1 MVDKLDNL
9 IEKLD
14 EKEKDGL
21 KELYLE
27 RAETLKLKTRL
38 FLRNNEAL
46 INKVKTIDK
55 IEQHRHNLEKSL
67 DKESQ
72 LNKNEM
78 EEIKKKYRNAAN
90 SILLEDEFNKFTKI
104 IDQYQQDLN
113 NFFGQKVVLVYVV
126 TDGET
131 KVQLKEINE
140 QEFKPE
146 DLYKKGF
153 ASGGG
158 GLSPTYKN
166 IDFSDYE
173 NKDLNSLDSTYLEVY
188 QRAQLSKNT
197 MKMKNTSMMIVMWKI
212 SKKWEKMAIYNLG
225 DLNEAYA
232 YFVYMQDKYTFKEN
246 LEQNIEVYM
255 TKGVAQ
261 VDSISGLLRGDI
273 SITRGTEKI
282 EFAVKSKGASMLGH
296 KQIFKMAETLDK
308 KTPKEIAEYL
318 IKKRLSIKKADAEGK
333 GRRNKMLKDS
343 ISKYAESGCNDFME
357 QMKERLKQK

>member
-1 MVDKLDNL
+1 MVNELDSL

-55 IEQHRHNLEKSL
+55 MEQHRHNLEKSL
-67 DKESQ
+67 NKESQ
-72 LNKNEM
+72 LDKTEM

-104 IDQYQQDLN
+104 INQYQQDLN
-113 NFFGQKVVLVYVV
+113 DFFGQKVILVYVV
-126 TDGET
+126 TDGKT
-131 KVQLKEINE
+131 KVQLKEIDE
-140 QEFKPE
+140 QEAE
-146 DLYKKGF
+146 NLYKKGY

-158 GLSPTYKN
+158 GLSSVYKN
-166 IDFSDYE
+166 IDFSNYE

-188 QRAQLSKNT
+188 QRAQLSKDT
-197 MKMKNTSMMIVMWKI
+197 MKMKNTSMMIIMWKI
-212 SKKWEKMAIYNLG
+212 GKKWEKMAIYNLG

-246 LEQNIEVYM
+246 LEQNVKVYM
-255 TKGVAQ
+255 TNGVAQ

-273 SITRGTEKI
+273 SITRGVEKI
-282 EFAVKSKGASMLGH
+282 ELAVKSKGASMLGH
-296 KQIFKMAETLDK
+296 KQVFKIAEELDK
-308 KTPKEIAEYL
+308 KAPKEIVEYL
-318 IKKRLSIKKADAEGK
+318 IKEKLSIEKADAEGK
-333 GRRNKMLKDS
+333 GRRNKMLKDG
-343 ISKYAESGCNDFME
+343 ISKYAESGRNDFMK
-357 QMKERLKQK
+357 QMRERIKQK